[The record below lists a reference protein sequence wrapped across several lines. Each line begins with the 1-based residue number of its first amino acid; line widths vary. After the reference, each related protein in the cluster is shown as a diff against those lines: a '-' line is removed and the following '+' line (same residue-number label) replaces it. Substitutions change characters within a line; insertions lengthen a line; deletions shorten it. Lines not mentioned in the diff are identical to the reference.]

1 MTKHPFWV
9 AKYDMEK
16 KLIINIGRQYGSHSR
31 DIARELGRLLD
42 IPVYDNELIS
52 KAAQQSGF
60 SESLFTKRDEKR
72 RFWKVGNI
80 FGGEANPGLND
91 GEIFKLQCDA
101 IRKIASEGSA
111 IFIGRASNYALR
123 DLDCC
128 LNVFICAPMSVR
140 KEHIAAFMGISL
152 DEAEEF
158 IFKSDRR
165 RAEYY
170 NFFTDGH
177 WGKSSDY
184 HLCVDSSK
192 LGVEK
197 TAALIIEYGRM
208 AGLID

>member
-1 MTKHPFWV
+1 MTSHPFWEV
-9 AKYDMEK
+9 KYNMEK
-16 KLIINIGRQYGSHSR
+16 KLIINVGRQFGSHGR
-31 DIARELGRLLD
+31 DIAKALGRILD
-42 IPVYDNELIS
+42 IPVYDNELLT
-52 KAAQQSGF
+52 KAAQESGF

-72 RFWKVGNI
+72 RFWKIGNI
-80 FGGEANPGLND
+80 FGGESNPGLND

-140 KEHIAAFMGISL
+140 KEFISAMRNISL
-152 DEAEEF
+152 EEAEEL

-165 RAEYY
+165 RAEFY

-184 HLCVDSSK
+184 DICVDSSK

-197 TAALIIEYGRM
+197 TAEFIIEYGRK

>member
-1 MTKHPFWV
+1 MK
-9 AKYDMEK
+9 K

-31 DIARELGRLLD
+31 DIAKELGRILG
-42 IPVYDNELIS
+42 IPVYDNELLS
-52 KAAQQSGF
+52 KAAQHSGF
-60 SESLFTKRDEKR
+60 SESLFSRRDEKR
-72 RFWKVGNI
+72 RFWKIGNI
-80 FGGEANPGLND
+80 FGGQTDPGLND

-101 IRKIASEGSA
+101 IRKIAAEGSA

-140 KEHIAAFMGISL
+140 KQYIAEIKGIS
-152 DEAEEF
+152 ENKAEEVV
-158 IFKSDRR
+158 FKADRA

-184 HLCVDSSK
+184 HLCIDSSR

-197 TAALIIEYGRM
+197 AAQLIIEYGRM